1 MNTVPVTEAEIQ
13 AYVDDALP
21 EARRAALDA
30 YLEQHP
36 REAERVRQ
44 YKAQKLALQAR
55 YAPVLDEP
63 VPQRLLRAA
72 AQPPAATPKRGLF
85 DGTAWRVAAGIMLLA
100 AGTTAGWTIR
110 GLTAAPGSRAGATSV
125 AGSAELT
132 ALARH
137 AAMAH
142 RVYSPEL
149 RHPVEVGAS
158 QQDHLVQ
165 WLSRRLGAR
174 LHPPALAGLGYELLG
189 GRLLPGTNGP
199 VAQFMYQNAAGARL
213 TLYVSTENAANRDT
227 GFRYAREGQVNVFYW
242 IDGRFGYALSGDIDR
257 GALDQVAEQVY
268 RQLEPGGG

>member
-1 MNTVPVTEAEIQ
+1 MNNVPVTEAEIQ

-36 REAERVRQ
+36 HEAERVRL
-44 YKAQKLALQAR
+44 YKAQKLALRAR

-63 VPQRLLRAA
+63 VPERLLRAA
-72 AQPPAATPKRGLF
+72 ALPPAATPRRGGRF

-100 AGTTAGWTIR
+100 AGTTVGWTIR
-110 GLTAAPGSRAGATSV
+110 GLAAAPGSRAGA
-125 AGSAELT
+125 AGSAELA

-142 RVYSPEL
+142 QVYSPEL

-174 LHPPALAGLGYELLG
+174 LHPPTLAGLGYELLG

-227 GFRYAREGQVNVFYW
+227 GFRYAREGRVNVFYW